1 MIKKLTILSVAAML
15 LSFNGMGEVLI
26 NEDFSKFT
34 AGTEET
40 PDGTTLTSA
49 KTDPRWEIPAQYTNQ
64 AGWKSFYVFQAGGVA
79 YLPKETPTDYLAPS
93 ITSPKMDLS
102 VEGGIFNVKFRVR
115 LKDAKLTSDRLYVS
129 TTTTGSN
136 FEIVD
141 ITDKWQNFDVV
152 LANGT
157 KDCSVEFWTSNKGDF
172 MIDDIEIS
180 TGGGLPTPQNCM
192 PEGYDKK
199 SFTATWSPVEGATF
213 YELDVFTYAYGSSQR
228 VYLDGFKEKEVTD
241 TACFVNGLDET
252 KTYYFMVRARNAN
265 SKSALTRATEVRVA
279 RLDTPKALPATNVTE
294 TGFTANWNGVN
305 LAHGY
310 YVDLYM
316 EHKATADGRF
326 YLLDTDFS
334 KVDQGTLTEPVTYE
348 GQVELD
354 NYVGRSGW
362 YVNNPAFAAGYVG
375 TDNRYATYI
384 GESYITS
391 PELDFSIDGGK
402 TTVSFS
408 VNNPSDYATN
418 VVVEYDVYD
427 ANGQLVPI
435 QASQQVIEVPAG
447 ESKQSVTLTGGV
459 KNCRV
464 LIIPDATSYNQL
476 FFDDLQVSQMLKA
489 GETVTVGIDRKRTGS
504 SAASYDFVVEKA
516 DQDSRYAYTVTAYY
530 LGESEEDDVLSSPSD
545 MIYVDKNVSG
555 VADALSVAVKV
566 YAASGLLHVDNA
578 NGKSVQVFNASGA
591 LVYSEAEVR
600 GSMEVALPTGGF
612 YIVKVDN
619 KTFKI
624 LM

>member
-1 MIKKLTILSVAAML
+1 
-15 LSFNGMGEVLI
+15 
-26 NEDFSKFT
+26 
-34 AGTEET
+34 
-40 PDGTTLTSA
+40 
-49 KTDPRWEIPAQYTNQ
+49 
-64 AGWKSFYVFQAGGVA
+64 
-79 YLPKETPTDYLAPS
+79 
-93 ITSPKMDLS
+93 MDLS
-102 VEGGIFNVKFRVR
+102 VNGGIFNVKFRARV
-115 LKDAKLTSDRLYVS
+115 KDAKLTSDRLYVS

-157 KDCSVEFWTSNKGDF
+157 KDCAVEFWTSNKGDF

-199 SFTATWSPVEGATF
+199 SFTATWSPVEGATS
-213 YELDVFTYAYGSSQR
+213 YELSVFSFPYHTSQR

-241 TACFVNGLDET
+241 TACFVNGLDENT
-252 KTYYFMVRARNAN
+252 TYFFMVRAKNAN
-265 SKSALTRATEVRVA
+265 AKSALSKATEVRVA

-305 LAHGY
+305 LAQGY
-310 YVDLYM
+310 YVNLYL
-316 EHKATADGRF
+316 EHKAKVDGKY

-334 KVDQGTLTEPVTYE
+334 KVEQGTLAEPVTYE
-348 GQVELD
+348 GQVSLD
-354 NYVGRSGW
+354 SYVGRSGW

-391 PELDFSIDGGK
+391 PEMNFSIDGGK

-408 VNNPSDYATN
+408 VNNPSSSSTN
-418 VVVEYDVYD
+418 VVVEYDIYD
-427 ANGQLVPI
+427 ANGQLVAI
-435 QASQQVIEVPAG
+435 KESQQVISVPAG

-459 KNCRV
+459 KNCRI

-489 GETVTVGIDRKRTGS
+489 GETVLLGIDRKRAVKDAT
-504 SAASYDFVVEKA
+504 SYDFNVDKA
-516 DQDSRYAYTVTAYY
+516 EEGSRYAYTVTAYY
-530 LGESEEDDVLSSPSD
+530 LGESEEDDVLSSASD

-555 VADALSVAVKV
+555 VAEELSAAVKA
-566 YAASGLLHVDNA
+566 YAASGMLYVDNA
-578 NGKSVQVFNASGA
+578 EGKSVQVFNASGA
-591 LVYSEAEVR
+591 LVYSVAAVS
-600 GSMEVALPTGGF
+600 GNVEVALPTGGF
-612 YIVKVDN
+612 YIVKVGN